1 MQRHTPA
8 PMDWDHVRFFLA
20 INREGSLRA
29 AGRQLG
35 VDQATAGR
43 RLAALERQLGAK
55 LFAHTPGGYLLTEAG
70 EALLANAQ
78 RMEQAAQAIERRT
91 RGLDA
96 QLAGTVRLSMP
107 DGFMETRIAPAL
119 ARLHERYPD
128 VRLVLWMERGHA
140 DGADHYISGYQAD
153 IGIRMTRP
161 VLAGLIARRLGTL
174 TAGLYAAKSYVA
186 ERGVPARGTWFLGH
200 DLIMLNTCGPAEPL
214 STLGDEPVTNG
225 RVVLEANTELAV
237 LSAARSGLGIAL
249 LSPHLAA
256 REPHLVRI
264 WPDREQEMDVWLV
277 VHPDVYK
284 AARVRVVM
292 DALIDAFADEER
304 VPRARERVTARD

>member
-1 MQRHTPA
+1 MQRNTPVQ
-8 PMDWDHVRFFLA
+8 MDWDHVRFFLA

-55 LFAHTPGGYLLTEAG
+55 LFAHTPAGYLLTEAG
-70 EALLANAQ
+70 ESLLANAL
-78 RMEQAAQAIERRT
+78 RMEEEARAIERRT
-91 RGLDA
+91 GGLDA
-96 QLAGTVRLSMP
+96 QLTGTVRLSMP
-107 DGFMETRIAPAL
+107 DGFVETRIAPAL

-140 DGADHYISGYQAD
+140 DGAGHHISTYQAD

-161 VLAGLIARRLGTL
+161 ALSGLITRRIGRL
-174 TAGLYAAKSYVA
+174 TAGLYAAKSYIA
-186 ERGVPARGTWFLGH
+186 ERGQPARGTWFLGH
-200 DLIMLNTCGPAEPL
+200 DLVALYAPGSAYRMT
-214 STLGDEPVTNG
+214 TLCDEPVTNG
-225 RVVLEANTELAV
+225 RVVVEANTVLAV
-237 LSAARSGLGIAL
+237 LSAANAGLGIAL
-249 LSPHLAA
+249 LPPHLAA
-256 REPHLVRI
+256 REPHLTRI
-264 WPDREQEMDVWLV
+264 WPDREQHMDLWLI

-292 DALIDAFADEER
+292 DAIISACADEDR
-304 VPRARERVTARD
+304 VPEPRESVEAR

>member
-1 MQRHTPA
+1 MQRPTPTR
-8 PMDWDHVRFFLA
+8 MDWDHVRFFLA

-55 LFAHTPGGYLLTEAG
+55 LFAHTPAGYLLTEAG
-70 EALLANAQ
+70 EALLVNAE
-78 RMEQAAQAIERRT
+78 RMEQEAQAIERRT

-107 DGFMETRIAPAL
+107 DGFMEAGIAPAL

-128 VRLVLWMERGHA
+128 VRLVLWMERDHA
-140 DGADHYISGYQAD
+140 DGVDRPISTFQAD

-161 VLAGLIARRLGTL
+161 ALSGLITRRLGPIT
-174 TAGLYAAKSYVA
+174 TGLYAAKSYIA
-186 ERGVPARGTWFLGH
+186 ERGVPVRGTWFLGH
-200 DLIMLNTCGPAEPL
+200 DLIMLHAPDAAHRMAALC
-214 STLGDEPVTNG
+214 DEPITNG
-225 RVVLEANTELAV
+225 RVVLEANTQLAV
-237 LSAARSGLGIAL
+237 LAAASSGLGIAL
-249 LSPHLAA
+249 LSPDLAM
-256 REPHLVRI
+256 REPRLARI
-264 WPDREQEMDVWLV
+264 WPEREQKMDVWLV
-277 VHPDVYK
+277 VQPDVYK

-292 DALIDAFADEER
+292 DAIIDAFADDER
-304 VPRARERVTARD
+304 VPQARESVAAR